1 MNNLEILGLGTA
13 LPEHSISQAGM
24 ATFATTCV
32 APELTGSKNPA
43 GLIQALYRRAGVR
56 SRHSVLLESSS
67 DDEATAERF
76 FEFVKGPEDRGPG
89 TAERM
94 NRFEIEAP
102 KIAMK
107 ATARALREANIDPA
121 EITHL
126 ITVSCSGFSAPGV
139 DLYLIENL
147 GLSRSVARTHVGFMG
162 CHGAL
167 NGLRVAHSFAAADP
181 NAVVAMCAVELC
193 TLHHQYGWDPQQIV
207 ANSLFADGAATVI
220 GRATSHS
227 DGPSQKLP
235 GRLVDNFSFV
245 IPGTSELMTWKIGDN
260 GFEMTLS
267 PEVPG
272 VITRMLPGALNAFLR
287 RNGLTLSEIQSWAIH
302 PGGPRIL
309 AATAEAAGLSD
320 AQIDASISVFQQ
332 CGNMSSPTVLFILDE
347 LRTRNANLPCVM
359 LGFGP
364 GLNVE
369 IALLR

>member
-1 MNNLEILGLGTA
+1 MKSFEILGLGTA

-32 APELTGSKNPA
+32 APELTGSKNPS
-43 GLIQALYRRAGVR
+43 GLIHALYRRAGVQ

-107 ATARALREANIDPA
+107 ATDKAIKEAKIDPA

-139 DLYLIENL
+139 DLHLIETL
-147 GLSRSVARTHVGFMG
+147 GLARSVARTHVGFMG

-181 NAVVAMCAVELC
+181 NAVIAMCASARCITSMAGIRSRSWQIPSSQTVL
-193 TLHHQYGWDPQQIV
+193 QQSS
-207 ANSLFADGAATVI
+207 AEQ
-220 GRATSHS
+220 
-227 DGPSQKLP
+227 P
-235 GRLVDNFSFV
+235 
-245 IPGTSELMTWKIGDN
+245 
-260 GFEMTLS
+260 
-267 PEVPG
+267 
-272 VITRMLPGALNAFLR
+272 
-287 RNGLTLSEIQSWAIH
+287 
-302 PGGPRIL
+302 L
-309 AATAEAAGLSD
+309 AATAAHKSFLADLWTTIHSLFLTP
-320 AQIDASISVFQQ
+320 AS
-332 CGNMSSPTVLFILDE
+332 
-347 LRTRNANLPCVM
+347 
-359 LGFGP
+359 
-364 GLNVE
+364 
-369 IALLR
+369 

>member
-24 ATFATTCV
+24 ATFANTCV
-32 APELTGSKNPA
+32 APELTGSRNPA
-43 GLIQALYRRAGVR
+43 GLIQALYRRAGVQ

-102 KIAMK
+102 KIAMQ
-107 ATARALREANIDPA
+107 ATANAIQEAKIDPA
-121 EITHL
+121 DITHL

-147 GLSRSVARTHVGFMG
+147 GLSRSVSRTHVGFMG

-167 NGLRVAHSFAAADP
+167 NGLRVAHSFAATDP

-220 GRATSHS
+220 GRATSCS
-227 DGPSQKLP
+227 DGPSQTLP

-245 IPGTSELMTWKIGDN
+245 IPETSELMTWKIGDN

-272 VITRMLPGALNAFLR
+272 VITRTLPGALNKFLG

-309 AATAEAAGLSD
+309 AATAEAAQLSD
-320 AQIDASISVFQQ
+320 EQIDASISVFQR

-347 LRTRNANLPCVM
+347 LRSRNASLPCVM

-369 IALLR
+369 IALLQ